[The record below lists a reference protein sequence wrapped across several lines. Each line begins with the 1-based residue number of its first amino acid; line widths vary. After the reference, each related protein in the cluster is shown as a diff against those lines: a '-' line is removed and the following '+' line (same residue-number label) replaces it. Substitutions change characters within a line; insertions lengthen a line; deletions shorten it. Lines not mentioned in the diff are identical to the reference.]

1 MPCMCDAFFLL
12 RSFVLDQKSSNSR
25 RSFLEHVSDAVPLRV
40 LCLMHDMR
48 HYGCAAAYL
57 YEDNLGVHFS
67 CVTSL
72 GGPKFFRGFSTSRRV
87 VF

>member
-1 MPCMCDAFFLL
+1 ML
-12 RSFVLDQKSSNSR
+12 V
-25 RSFLEHVSDAVPLRV
+25 RV

-72 GGPKFFRGFSTSRRV
+72 GGPKIFRGFSTSYGGG
-87 VF
+87 FFSIGWFWTMISGGA